1 MPFLA
6 VAGAAF
12 ALAFLAE
19 LPDKSMFVTL
29 VLGTRYRPAWV
40 WTGVAAA
47 FAVQM
52 AIAVSAGRLLALL
65 PHRAVDAVAAALFLG
80 GAAYLWL
87 TSLRPEHRD
96 GADAAR
102 QGARAESFRMVAGT
116 SFAVVFLAE
125 WGDITQL
132 TTANLAARY
141 DPLVVFAGATLG
153 LWAVA
158 ALAVSVGAQALK
170 LIPMAWIRR
179 ITAAIMLALAVFA
192 AVAAVAAHGSSWL

>member
-1 MPFLA
+1 MPFPA
-6 VAGAAF
+6 VIGVAF

-19 LPDKSMFVTL
+19 LPDKSMFATL
-29 VLGTRYRPAWV
+29 VLGTRYRPSWV

-52 AIAVSAGRLLALL
+52 ALAVTAGRLLALL
-65 PHRAVDAVAAALFLG
+65 PHRAVDAVVAGLFLG
-80 GAAYLWL
+80 GSAYLWL
-87 TSLRPEHRD
+87 TSLRPGQRD

-102 QGARAESFRMVAGT
+102 QGARAPTFRLVAGM
-116 SFAVVFLAE
+116 SFGVVFLAE

-141 DPLVVFAGATLG
+141 NPLVVFAGSTLG

-158 ALAVSVGAQALK
+158 ALAVGVGASSLK
-170 LIPMAWIRR
+170 LIPMAWVQR
-179 ITAAIMLALAVFA
+179 ITAVIMLALAA
-192 AVAAVAAHGSSWL
+192 YNAVAAALPAG